1 MRKVLWMAVLMLVG
15 MSAWAQGWTGPS
27 ANDYQSS
34 TPVYVQVNV
43 NGAEQLKAEVAAF
56 IDDDCRA
63 VSVGAETQIGNSQY
77 HLLRVWGNPDDDL
90 DKEITF
96 KVAWEGLVFG
106 FKKTVTWRGETHT
119 EIPVVLNVDMPK
131 GIYITNPLVIEQK
144 LNTTYDLTPEI
155 SFSYVDENSGEASPT
170 YGESTIETELT
181 YEWEFSNSSSY
192 LTVGDNNILTV
203 LKETEEAGAYLSLTV
218 SNGNDFSI
226 GGSTT
231 VVITV
236 PEVPVTG
243 ITCSPE
249 YFTIDISQNLTEL
262 EELKSAITVLPAEA
276 TNKEYVLEPADD
288 LTTSAYNNGIFS
300 DPGFY
305 SINVVSMADRNIY
318 TTIQVE
324 VTVAVQS
331 ISLNTP
337 SNTVQ
342 AVVGDNLQDLLA
354 PLVEI
359 YPDNATNK
367 DYYFEIP
374 AEASDAIVDN
384 VIFMPGEYTI
394 YIVSDDNPKA
404 KAEVVVSAVQIQAPE
419 TLEMEVGENF
429 NTLLEGKV
437 SVVPQ
442 GTVTI
447 NPMEAHGYAFADGMA
462 LQAGT
467 YTLIATCDE
476 NSRATAEI
484 TVTVK
489 EPVTITFP
497 ASLTISKLKDTELT
511 LTITE
516 GEESFDPELL
526 DVWIEGETAG
536 GLPMPTIT
544 EVEGSDGLKWNIR
557 GYAVGIYGLYV
568 SYDGNN
574 MLNDEKVEES
584 RLNLPVE
591 IQFNHD
597 GWDWIYYPSQMKLKN
612 DENDSY
618 LTWLNDGDN
627 RIVEIRSQTA
637 LLYNDATLGIFG
649 SLNELTFGEGM
660 YKIKAEYANA
670 DDAVII
676 DFSGDCYWN
685 NNEGYTKKIVK
696 GYNWIGYPNEWDM
709 TVADLNTLGNT
720 AYDGDQIIGKTGF
733 AEYEAASGGWVAAE
747 DFSFQVGKGYLYY
760 CTGENGLPNGFSF
773 DFIPTAGSG
782 EVTPPLEQS
791 VALNTQ
797 KAAAESVWQY
807 DAGQFADNMA
817 IVAEIPQLDFPA
829 DYTVGAFVGDE
840 CRGMGSAVQGGKMMI
855 SVAGKAGE
863 RVTFRLHN
871 ELTGEFID
879 LNETLT
885 YAQRAGSLKKPV
897 VLTSEGIATSIA
909 EKTASEAAVE
919 GIFDLSGRRVE
930 NMNAGGIYIIKTL
943 ENGKIAARKVIK

>member
-1 MRKVLWMAVLMLVG
+1 MLVG

-56 IDDDCRA
+56 IGDDCRA

-106 FKKTVTWRGETHT
+106 FKKTVTWTGDTHT
-119 EIPVVLNVDMPK
+119 EIPVVLNVDKPT

-155 SFSYVDENSGEASPT
+155 SFSYVDENSGEAFPT

-218 SNGNDFSI
+218 SNGEGFVI
-226 GGSTT
+226 EGSTT
-231 VVITV
+231 VLITV

-243 ITCSPE
+243 ITCSSE

-276 TNKEYVLEPADD
+276 TNKEYVLVPADD

-300 DPGFY
+300 DPGTY
-305 SINVVSMADRNIY
+305 SINVVSMADINIY

-337 SNTVQ
+337 SGTVQ

-404 KAEVVVSAVQIQAPE
+404 KVEVVVSAVQILAPE

-429 NTLLEGKV
+429 NALLEGKV

-462 LQAGT
+462 MQAGT

-484 TVTVK
+484 KVTVAA
-489 EPVTITFP
+489 PVVITYP

-516 GEESFDPELL
+516 GADSFNPELL
-526 DVWIEGETAG
+526 DIWIDWGSTEY
-536 GLPMPTIT
+536 LPAIE

-557 GYAVGIYGLYV
+557 GNAVGRYFANVTYNGKPM
-568 SYDGNN
+568 NN
-574 MLNDEKVEES
+574 VDDYAQLT
-584 RLNLPVE
+584 LALPAE
-591 IQFNHD
+591 IPFNPT
-597 GWDWIYYPSQMKLKN
+597 GWDWIYSPSYIDL
-612 DENDSY
+612 EES
-618 LTWLNDGDN
+618 TWLDDGADN
-627 RIVEIRSQTA
+627 RVIEIRSQTA
-637 LLYNDATLGIFG
+637 LLYNDESLGIFG
-649 SLNELTFGEGM
+649 SLGALTSEDGM
-660 YKIKAEYANA
+660 YKIKADYTDA
-670 DDAVII
+670 DKAVII
-676 DFSGDCYWN
+676 DLSGDCTWERNPY
-685 NNEGYTKKIVK
+685 KKIVK

-709 TVADLNTLGNT
+709 TVADLNTLENT
-720 AYDGDQIIGKTGF
+720 ASDGDQIIGKIGF
-733 AEYEAASGGWVAAE
+733 AEYDAASGEWLGS
-747 DFSFQVGKGYLYY
+747 DGFYFQTGKGYLYY
-760 CTGENGLPNGFSF
+760 STSETENEKGFSF
-773 DFIPTAGSG
+773 DFIPKTGSG

-897 VLTSEGIATSIA
+897 VLTSEGIATNIA

>member
-15 MSAWAQGWTGPS
+15 MSAWAQDWTGPS

-43 NGAEQLKAEVAAF
+43 NGAEQLEAEVAAF

-63 VSVGAETQIGNSQY
+63 VSSVAETQIGNSQY

-106 FKKTVTWRGETHT
+106 FKKTVTWTGETHT
-119 EIPVVLNVDMPK
+119 EIPVVLNVDKPI
-131 GIYITNPLVIEQK
+131 GIYITNPLKINQK

-155 SFSYVDENSGEASPT
+155 SFSYVDENSGEAFPT

-181 YEWEFSNSSSY
+181 YTWNSTSPVECF
-192 LTVGDNNILTV
+192 TIDENNILTV
-203 LKETEEAGAYLSLTV
+203 LRETGEVGSPLELTV
-218 SNGNDFSI
+218 SGGQFSI
-226 GGSTT
+226 LGSTT

-243 ITCSPE
+243 ISCSPE
-249 YFTIDISQNLTEL
+249 IFEMP
-262 EELKSAITVLPAEA
+262 ITQSLYEQKNFMV
-276 TNKEYVLEPADD
+276 KIEPADASNQNYYFEGAD
-288 LTTSAYNNGIFS
+288 DNAISAYEPKSGMFVNAGL
-300 DPGFY
+300 Y
-305 SINVVSMADRNIY
+305 RMKVVSESNSDVY
-318 TTIQVE
+318 TTFQVE
-324 VTVAVQS
+324 VVQPVT
-331 ISLNTP
+331 SLNLSST
-337 SNTVQ
+337 TFYAQ
-342 AVVGDNLQDLLA
+342 VGDNIKN
-354 PLVEI
+354 LVSPSVHIE
-359 YPDNATNK
+359 PEEASNK
-367 DYYFEIP
+367 DFYIEYP
-374 AEASDAIVDN
+374 SDDAFTNDVAY
-384 VIFMPGEYTI
+384 MSGEYPI
-394 YIVSDDNPKA
+394 KVVSSDNPDYNQEA
-404 KAEVVVSAVQIQAPE
+404 TLYVVAITAPK

-429 NTLLEGKV
+429 TDLLEGEV
-437 SVVPQ
+437 SVVPDAVAWDIAPAETDAAAFE
-442 GTVTI
+442 GGVAL
-447 NPMEAHGYAFADGMA
+447 EAGE
-462 LQAGT
+462 
-467 YTLIATCDE
+467 YTLVVSCREYPDIK
-476 NSRATAEI
+476 AEI
-484 TVTVK
+484 KVTVAA
-489 EPVTITFP
+489 PVVITYP

-516 GEESFDPELL
+516 GEENFNPELL
-526 DVWIEGETAG
+526 DIWIDWGSTEY
-536 GLPMPTIT
+536 LPAIE

-557 GYAVGIYGLYV
+557 GNAVGRYFAYITYNGKLM
-568 SYDGNN
+568 NN
-574 MLNDEKVEES
+574 VDDYAELALV
-584 RLNLPVE
+584 LPAE
-591 IQFNHD
+591 IPFNPA
-597 GWDWIYYPSQMKLKN
+597 GWDWIYSPSRISF
-612 DENDSY
+612 DDP
-618 LTWLNDGDN
+618 TWLDDGADN
-627 RIVEIRSQTA
+627 RVIEIRSQTA
-637 LLYNDATLGIFG
+637 LLYNDESLGIFG
-649 SLNELTFGEGM
+649 SLHALTSEDGM
-660 YKIKAEYANA
+660 YKIKADYTDA
-670 DDAVII
+670 DKAVII
-676 DFSGDCYWN
+676 DLSGDCTWERNPY
-685 NNEGYTKKIVK
+685 KKIVK

-709 TVADLNTLGNT
+709 TVADLNTVENT
-720 AYDGDQIIGKTGF
+720 ASDGDQIIGKIGF
-733 AEYEAASGGWVAAE
+733 AEYDAASGEWLGS
-747 DFSFQVGKGYLYY
+747 DGFYFQTGKGYLYY
-760 CTGENGLPNGFSF
+760 STSETENEKGFSF

-840 CRGMGSAVQGGKMMI
+840 CRGKGSAVQGGKMMI

>member
-43 NGAEQLKAEVAAF
+43 NGAEQLEAEVAAF

-63 VSVGAETQIGNSQY
+63 VSSVAETQIGNSQY

-106 FKKTVTWRGETHT
+106 FKKTVTWTGETHT
-119 EIPVVLNVDMPK
+119 EIPVVLNVDKPT
-131 GIYITNPLVIEQK
+131 GIYITNPLKINQK

-155 SFSYVDENSGEASPT
+155 SFSYVDENSGEAFPT

-181 YEWEFSNSSSY
+181 YTWNSTSPVECF
-192 LTVGDNNILTV
+192 TIDENNILTV
-203 LKETEEAGAYLSLTV
+203 LRETGEVGSPLELTV
-218 SNGNDFSI
+218 SGGQFSI
-226 GGSTT
+226 LGSTT

-243 ITCSPE
+243 ISCSPE
-249 YFTIDISQNLTEL
+249 IFEMP
-262 EELKSAITVLPAEA
+262 ITQSLYEQKNFMV
-276 TNKEYVLEPADD
+276 KIEPADASNQNYYFEGAD
-288 LTTSAYNNGIFS
+288 DNAISAYEPKSGMFVNAGL
-300 DPGFY
+300 Y
-305 SINVVSMADRNIY
+305 RMKVVSESNSDVY
-318 TTIQVE
+318 TTFQVE
-324 VTVAVQS
+324 VVQPVT
-331 ISLNTP
+331 SLNLSST
-337 SNTVQ
+337 TFYAQ
-342 AVVGDNLQDLLA
+342 VGDNIKN
-354 PLVEI
+354 LVSPSVHIE
-359 YPDNATNK
+359 PEEASNK
-367 DYYFEIP
+367 DFYIEYP
-374 AEASDAIVDN
+374 SDDAFTNDVAY
-384 VIFMPGEYTI
+384 MSGEYPI
-394 YIVSDDNPKA
+394 KVVSSDNPDYNQEA
-404 KAEVVVSAVQIQAPE
+404 TLYVVAITAPK

-429 NTLLEGKV
+429 TDLLEGEV
-437 SVVPQ
+437 SVVPDAVAWDIAPAETDAAAFE
-442 GTVTI
+442 GGVAL
-447 NPMEAHGYAFADGMA
+447 EAGE
-462 LQAGT
+462 
-467 YTLIATCDE
+467 YTLVVSCREYPDIK
-476 NSRATAEI
+476 AEI
-484 TVTVK
+484 KVTVAA
-489 EPVTITFP
+489 PVVITYP

-516 GEESFDPELL
+516 GEENFNPELL
-526 DVWIEGETAG
+526 DIWIDWGSTEY
-536 GLPMPTIT
+536 LPAIE

-557 GYAVGIYGLYV
+557 GNAVGRYFAYITYNGKLM
-568 SYDGNN
+568 N
-574 MLNDEKVEES
+574 NDEGYAKLS
-584 RLNLPVE
+584 LALPAE
-591 IQFNHD
+591 IPFNPA
-597 GWDWIYYPSQMKLKN
+597 GWDWIYSPSRISF
-612 DENDSY
+612 DDP
-618 LTWLNDGDN
+618 TWLDDGADN
-627 RIVEIRSQTA
+627 RVIEIRSQTA
-637 LLYNDATLGIFG
+637 LLYNDESLGIFG
-649 SLNELTFGEGM
+649 SLDALTSEDGM
-660 YKIKAEYANA
+660 YKIKADYTDA
-670 DDAVII
+670 DKAVII
-676 DFSGDCYWN
+676 DLSGDCTWERNPY
-685 NNEGYTKKIVK
+685 KKIVK

-709 TVADLNTLGNT
+709 TVADLNTVENT
-720 AYDGDQIIGKTGF
+720 ASDGDQIIGKIGF
-733 AEYEAASGGWVAAE
+733 AEYDAASGEWLGS
-747 DFSFQVGKGYLYY
+747 DGFYFQTGKGYLYY
-760 CTGENGLPNGFSF
+760 STSETENEKGFSF

-782 EVTPPLEQS
+782 EVTPPLGQS

-863 RVTFRLHN
+863 HVTFRLHN